1 MLIHSLQQAILFL
14 PLSLGLLLSYR
25 ITQLTDLT
33 VESSFLT
40 GAAIFATLL
49 PHMPLSCALILGVV
63 SGCITGGFAAWMQR
77 NDRMDSLMA
86 GIISVF
92 MFLSVN
98 LLVMGRPHLALD
110 MHVPVWV
117 NAAVVVGLMVGLYA
131 LLSSRYGLKLKAF
144 GDNPKLFQELL
155 GKREA
160 YRLLGLCVS
169 NVLAAV
175 AGLLTALNQGYVD
188 IYMSQGVALLGIGTV
203 VVSEAITGRKTASMA
218 WQMGVC
224 SLTVWLYFLLSHA
237 MLTMGMNTVYLR
249 LLIGGILV
257 VMLRRKPV

>member
-1 MLIHSLQQAILFL
+1 MFVHSLQQAILFL

-25 ITQLTDLT
+25 MTQLTDLT

-40 GAAIFATLL
+40 GAAVFATLMHNVPL
-49 PHMPLSCALILGVV
+49 PIALLLGGL
-63 SGCITGGFAAWMQR
+63 SGCATGGFAAWMQR

-98 LLVMGRPHLALD
+98 LIVMGRPHLALPL
-110 MHVPVWV
+110 HVPTWV
-117 NAAVVVGLMVGLYA
+117 NAAVVGGIFLGLYL
-131 LLSSRYGLKLKAF
+131 LLSSRYGLKLRAF
-144 GDNPKLFQELL
+144 GDNPRLFQELL
-155 GKREA
+155 GQREA

-203 VVSEAITGRKTASMA
+203 VVSQAMTGRRNASILTQMA
-218 WQMGVC
+218 VGF
-224 SLTVWLYFLLSHA
+224 LTVWLYFLLSHV
-237 MLTMGMNTVYLR
+237 MLTMGMDTVYLR
-249 LLIGGILV
+249 LLIGGVLV
-257 VMLRRKPV
+257 VMLRRKQS

>member
-1 MLIHSLQQAILFL
+1 MLAHSLQQAILFL

-40 GAAIFATLL
+40 GAAVFATLL
-49 PHMPLSCALILGVV
+49 PCTPLPCALVLGVL
-63 SGCITGGFAAWMQR
+63 SGCITGGFASWMQR

-110 MHVPVWV
+110 VDVPTWV
-117 NAAVVVGLMVGLYA
+117 YTIVVALLVMGLYA
-131 LLSSRYGLKLKAF
+131 LLSSRYGLKLRAF
-144 GDNPKLFQELL
+144 GDNPRLFQDLL
-155 GKREA
+155 DKREA

-169 NVLAAV
+169 NVLAAI

-203 VVSEAITGRKTASMA
+203 VVSEAITGKNASIFM
-218 WQMGVC
+218 QMVVC
-224 SLTVWLYFLLSHA
+224 SLSVWLYFLLSHT
-237 MLTMGMNTVYLR
+237 MLTLGMNTVYLR

-257 VMLRRKPV
+257 VMLRRKA

>member
-1 MLIHSLQQAILFL
+1 MLMHSLQQAILFL

-33 VESSFLT
+33 VECSFLT
-40 GAAIFATLL
+40 GAAVFASIL
-49 PHMPLSCALILGVV
+49 PHTPFGVALVLGVM
-63 SGCITGGFAAWMQR
+63 SGCVTGGFSSWMQR

-110 MHVPVWV
+110 IHMPSWV
-117 NAAVVVGLMVGLYA
+117 SATVTAAVIIGLYL
-131 LLSSRYGLKLKAF
+131 LLSSRYGLKLRAF
-144 GDNPKLFQELL
+144 GDNPSLFQELL

-175 AGLLTALNQGYVD
+175 AGILTAFNQGYVD

-203 VVSEAITGRKTASMA
+203 VVSEAITGRNNISMT
-218 WQMGVC
+218 WQIGIC
-224 SLTVWLYFLLSHA
+224 SLVVWAYFLISHLMLS
-237 MLTMGMNTVYLR
+237 MGMNTIYLR
-249 LLIGGILV
+249 LIIGGVLV
-257 VMLRRKPV
+257 VMLRRRT